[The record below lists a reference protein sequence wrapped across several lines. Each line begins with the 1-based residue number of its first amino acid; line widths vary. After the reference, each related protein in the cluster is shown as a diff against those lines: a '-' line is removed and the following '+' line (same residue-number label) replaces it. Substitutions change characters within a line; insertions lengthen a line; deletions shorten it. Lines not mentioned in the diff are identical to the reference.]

1 MTIAEWKA
9 HAASIRRAWY
19 RCEDRL
25 AAERK
30 KVKALRR
37 QVWRLSAAL
46 ALAKDTPARKD
57 ATP

>member
-1 MTIAEWKA
+1 MHQMTIREWKA

-37 QVWRLSAAL
+37 QVWRLL
-46 ALAKDTPARKD
+46 DTKPTKGIA
-57 ATP
+57 P

>member
-1 MTIAEWKA
+1 MTIREWRA
-9 HAASIRRAWY
+9 HAGSIRRAWY

-37 QVWRLSAAL
+37 QVWRLL
-46 ALAKDTPARKD
+46 DEQKDFNPTKGIAP
-57 ATP
+57 